1 MKQRNPRRD
10 ELISLSVKIRPYVK
24 INVFKSINEGVRS
37 FYRSLYPSETF
48 DTFAGWR
55 ANGYKVKK
63 GSHGL
68 PIWASPRNGVDWE
81 KVPADSTI
89 KEGDN
94 GELYEFFPI
103 CYLFSSEQVEPIPKA
118 EAQAQTA

>member
-24 INVFKSINEGVRS
+24 INVFKSINDGVRS
-37 FYRSLYPSETF
+37 FYRSLYPNEQF

-55 ANGYKVKK
+55 ANGFKVKK

-68 PIWASPRNGVDWE
+68 PIWATPRNGVDWE
-81 KVPADSTI
+81 KVPADNTK
-89 KEGDN
+89 KEGEN

-103 CYLFSSEQVEPIPKA
+103 CYLFSSEQVEPIAKA
-118 EAQAQTA
+118 EVQAQTA